1 MSELAKV
8 KALSAELQRKEDTTY
23 RYLDTLAAR
32 GDQIVSLVQSYVVR
46 NYPSSVG
53 YVLYDVTTLY
63 FETDTEDQ
71 NEGLR
76 KFGYSKDHRNDL
88 PQIVLGLAV
97 NELGMPLT
105 YKLYEGNTFEGDTFI
120 DGVEQSQKAA
130 CGSQI
135 TVVADAGMLSN
146 KNLAK
151 LEEKGITYIVA
162 ARLKSLST
170 STKEKILGLD
180 YTNSQMHELVIDNKR
195 LIVTYSQ
202 NRAKKSA
209 NSRKRS
215 IERLEKLIDTKRA
228 LRKHQYLDM
237 TLAEQP
243 KLNINAISEA
253 ERWDGLKGYWSNDKT
268 LTADQI
274 IAHYADLYKVEQSFR
289 MSKSDLRIRPAFHIK
304 RERIEAHVLICMIA
318 LLVMRVIEE
327 RVKPLGLTYGRAI
340 GAMSLAQSGLISDGK
355 KTFVIEPEYTTTQ
368 KNILKILKVPT

>member
-1 MSELAKV
+1 M
-8 KALSAELQRKEDTTY
+8 QRKEDATY

-180 YTNSQMHELVIDNKR
+180 YTNSQMHELVTDNKR

-209 NSRKRS
+209 SSRKRS
-215 IERLEKLIDTKRA
+215 IERLEKLIATKRA

-243 KLNINAISEA
+243 KLININAISEA

-289 MSKSDLRIRPAFHIK
+289 MSKSDLRIRPVFHIK
-304 RERIEAHVLICMIA
+304 RERIEAHVLICMID